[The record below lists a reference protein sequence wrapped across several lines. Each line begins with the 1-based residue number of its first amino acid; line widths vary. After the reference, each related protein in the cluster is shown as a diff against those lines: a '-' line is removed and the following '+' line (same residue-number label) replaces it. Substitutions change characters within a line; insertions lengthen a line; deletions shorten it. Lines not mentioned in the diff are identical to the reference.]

1 MIVAIDGPS
10 GAGKSTVAKAA
21 AKRLGFS
28 CLDTGAMYRAIAW
41 KALADGV
48 SFDDAEAL
56 GAIARDNEIEFGH
69 VEGDPV
75 PRRVFISGTM
85 PSARPK
91 STAPW
96 VQLPPFPQFA
106 RRLSPN
112 SSASVARATTWSRA
126 ATSARSFSPR
136 HP

>member
-10 GAGKSTVAKAA
+10 GAGQSTVAKAA

-56 GAIARDNEIEFGH
+56 LMKVNEIIAAIGGLEWKVVTRRH
-69 VEGDPV
+69 HQRHAARLRRSPV
-75 PRRVFISGTM
+75 RWKDAAGAGQRRQLCSGGA
-85 PSARPK
+85 SA
-91 STAPW
+91 
-96 VQLPPFPQFA
+96 
-106 RRLSPN
+106 
-112 SSASVARATTWSRA
+112 
-126 ATSARSFSPR
+126 
-136 HP
+136 